1 MIYEMFMHYCTL
13 ISFSR
18 TAINRCTGILS
29 KLIHNLHILI
39 LQKFICGLWGHVC
52 QYYEAIMRQFRC
64 AYAEF
69 DKAGARTESCVGF
82 GVHRVL

>member
-1 MIYEMFMHYCTL
+1 MY
-13 ISFSR
+13 R
-18 TAINRCTGILS
+18 
-29 KLIHNLHILI
+29 NLVKIDTQFTYLNSA
-39 LQKFICGLWGHVC
+39 KNSSVVCGVT
-52 QYYEAIMRQFRC
+52 YASIMRQFRC